1 MAWKLTADSKFL
13 QPSNQDKIKVVSGSR
28 RQSWVGT
35 SARASLS
42 KRILN
47 PIDKKIEKENTM
59 KTKLMILGLIALMLV
74 SSSAYAGFGISAD
87 LVSRYVW
94 RGTDFGNSASIQ
106 PNLSFTTGGLE
117 IGAWASYALTSSAA
131 DENDLYITYSIGDL
145 GLTLTDYYF
154 PQSGDVFNY
163 KDEDSIHFLEASAS
177 YSLDKLSLMAGYF
190 FSGDPDNSLY
200 VEASY
205 EIVSGDDLSASL
217 IVGAGDGMYVAEDDF
232 NVVNVGLTMTKGA
245 MFASYIVNPDLKT
258 NYLVLGYS
266 F

>member
-1 MAWKLTADSKFL
+1 
-13 QPSNQDKIKVVSGSR
+13 
-28 RQSWVGT
+28 
-35 SARASLS
+35 
-42 KRILN
+42 
-47 PIDKKIEKENTM
+47 M
-59 KTKLMILGLIALMLV
+59 KTKLTILGLVALMLV
-74 SSSAYAGFGISAD
+74 SASAYAEFGVSAD

-106 PNLSFTTGGLE
+106 PGLSFATGNLE
-117 IGAWASYALTSSAA
+117 VGAWASYALTASDA
-131 DENDLYITYSIGDL
+131 DENDLYISYAIGDL

-154 PQSGDVFNY
+154 PQSADIFNY

-177 YSLDKLSLMAGYF
+177 YSLGKLGLLAGYF

-217 IVGAGDGMYVAEDDF
+217 TVGAGNGMYVAEDDL
-232 NVVNVGLTMTKGA
+232 NVVNVGLTVTKGS
-245 MFASYIVNPDLKT
+245 MFASFILNPDLKT
-258 NYLVLGYS
+258 DFLVFGYS